1 MKVHSFFNLRARRGK
16 GDQRHEFFKNV
27 AKLRYMGMT
36 QR

>member
-1 MKVHSFFNLRARRGK
+1 M

-27 AKLRYMGMT
+27 AKLLYLGMT